1 MPSTDI
7 VRDLELLVR
16 SRYALIVL
24 DTVED
29 DRADSVL
36 TYLSTTLSMPLFNWN
51 ASKGLRRAGAENAAY
66 DSGTAAKCLSFIEAS
81 PLAALYHL
89 HDFAEYL
96 GDAGVVSK
104 LKDAATQFSRA
115 AGAIF
120 LSGGG
125 ITIPDA
131 LSTVATRVSLPAL
144 ETADYKR
151 LLDKVVRD
159 SSMKMRVEVDLS
171 ADETSQLLTNLRGV
185 TLMEAERILTR
196 AIVEDGKLDA
206 SDIPRVVASKRESVA
221 KDGVLQ
227 YVPADAG
234 MADVIGL
241 EGLKTWLAKRRLI
254 LTETARASQFGLT
267 FPKGLLLL
275 GVPGCGKSLCAKAVA
290 KEWALPLLKL
300 DAGALYD
307 KFIGETE
314 KNFRKA
320 MDTAERVA
328 PDVLWIDE
336 IEKAFASGGGGDADG
351 GLSTR
356 LLGGFLTWLQ
366 DRHGDVFVVA
376 TANDIERLPPEL
388 LRKGRFD
395 EIFFVDL
402 PGAEARAA
410 IFALHLKKRG
420 QAPEK
425 FDTAALAAAADGFSG
440 SEIEQVVV
448 SALYSAFA
456 AHADLSTAAV
466 LAEVNATNPLS
477 RTMGDKIEALRDR
490 AKDKT
495 VSAE

>member
-1 MPSTDI
+1 
-7 VRDLELLVR
+7 
-16 SRYALIVL
+16 
-24 DTVED
+24 
-29 DRADSVL
+29 
-36 TYLSTTLSMPLFNWN
+36 
-51 ASKGLRRAGAENAAY
+51 
-66 DSGTAAKCLSFIEAS
+66 
-81 PLAALYHL
+81 
-89 HDFAEYL
+89 
-96 GDAGVVSK
+96 
-104 LKDAATQFSRA
+104 
-115 AGAIF
+115 
-120 LSGGG
+120 
-125 ITIPDA
+125 
-131 LSTVATRVSLPAL
+131 
-144 ETADYKR
+144 
-151 LLDKVVRD
+151 
-159 SSMKMRVEVDLS
+159 
-171 ADETSQLLTNLRGV
+171 
-185 TLMEAERILTR
+185 
-196 AIVEDGKLDA
+196 
-206 SDIPRVVASKRESVA
+206 
-221 KDGVLQ
+221 
-227 YVPADAG
+227 

-477 RTMGDKIEALRDR
+477 RTMGDKIEALRDW

>member
-1 MPSTDI
+1 MAVADL
-7 VRDLELLVR
+7 VKDLELLVR
-16 SRYALIVL
+16 SRYSLIVL
-24 DTVED
+24 DTLED
-29 DRADSVL
+29 DRADGVMQ
-36 TYLSTTLSMPLFNWN
+36 YLAASLGLPLFNWT
-51 ASKGLRRAGAENAAY
+51 ASKGLRRAGAETAAY
-66 DSGTAAKCLSFIEAS
+66 DTAAPVKALAFIEAS
-81 PLAALYHL
+81 HLPALYHL
-89 HDFAEYL
+89 HGF
-96 GDAGVVSK
+96 GDCLADGAIIAK
-104 LKDAATQFSRA
+104 LKDAASQFARG
-115 AGAIF
+115 AGAIVI
-120 LSGGG
+120 SGGG

-131 LSTVATRVSLPAL
+131 LSALATRVALPAP
-144 ETADYKR
+144 EMADYRR
-151 LLDKVVRD
+151 LLDQVIRD
-159 SSMKMRVEVDLS
+159 AGARMPVQVLLTAEQ
-171 ADETSQLLTNLRGV
+171 TSELLTNLRGV

-196 AIVEDGKLDA
+196 AVIEDGKLDA
-206 SDIPRVVASKRESVA
+206 SDITRIIAAKRETVA
-221 KDGVLQ
+221 KDGVLE

-234 MADVIGL
+234 MGDVVGL
-241 EGLKTWLAKRRLI
+241 DGLKAWLAKRRLI
-254 LTETARASQFGLT
+254 LTESARASEFGLS

-290 KEWALPLLKL
+290 KEWSLPLLKL

-307 KFIGETE
+307 KYIGETE

-320 MDTAERVA
+320 MSTAERVA

-336 IEKAFASGGGGDADG
+336 IEKAFAAGGGDADG

-420 QAPEK
+420 QPAAP
-425 FDTAALAAAADGFSG
+425 FDLTALAAAADGFSG
-440 SEIEQVVV
+440 AEIVQAVV

-456 AHADLSTAAV
+456 ARAPLT
-466 LAEVNATNPLS
+466 NATLLSELKVTRPLS
-477 RTMGDKIEALRDR
+477 QTMGDKLAALREWAR
-490 AKDKT
+490 DKT
-495 VSAE
+495 VNAE